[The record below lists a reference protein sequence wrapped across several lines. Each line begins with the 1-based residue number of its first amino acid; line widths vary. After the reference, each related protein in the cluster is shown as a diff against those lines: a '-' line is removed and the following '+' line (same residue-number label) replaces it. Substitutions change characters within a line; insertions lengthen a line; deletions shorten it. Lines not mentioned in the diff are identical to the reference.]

1 MIKNIDKL
9 KTMIRTAGI
18 TQHELATALK
28 VGQPTVSRW
37 MNGTRQLPLNKFFVI
52 IDLIASK
59 TGVEQIAILKD
70 FVGLENA

>member
-28 VGQPTVSRW
+28 VGQPTISRW
-37 MNGTRQLPLNKFFVI
+37 MSGTRQLPLHTFFI
-52 IDLIASK
+52 IVDLIATK
-59 TGVEQIAILKD
+59 TGTKEMEILQQ
-70 FVGLENA
+70 FIGFENA

>member
-28 VGQPTVSRW
+28 VGQPTISRW
-37 MNGTRQLPLNKFFVI
+37 MSGSRQLPLHTFFVI
-52 IDLIASK
+52 VDLIATK
-59 TGVEQIAILKD
+59 TGTKEMEILQQ
-70 FVGLENA
+70 FIGLQNA

>member
-28 VGQPTVSRW
+28 VGQPTISRW
-37 MNGTRQLPLNKFFVI
+37 MSGSRQLPLHTFFVI